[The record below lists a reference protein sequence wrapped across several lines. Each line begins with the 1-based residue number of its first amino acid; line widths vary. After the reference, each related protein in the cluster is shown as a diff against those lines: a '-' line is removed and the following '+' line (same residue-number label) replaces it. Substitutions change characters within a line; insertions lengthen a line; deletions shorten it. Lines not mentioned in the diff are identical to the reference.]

1 MDRGQTFG
9 TWVSPGEHVLIL
21 VFILAGLIFFGV
33 SGVWGV
39 QGARGRNGMGWGWV
53 FFSFFLLFFFSCSF
67 LIFNFCD
74 SVRYQQGYL
83 GVRGMWK
90 LLS

>member
-21 VFILAGLIFFGV
+21 VFILAGLIFSGFRGFGE
-33 SGVWGV
+33 SGRERTEW
-39 QGARGRNGMGWGWV
+39 NGMGQG
-53 FFSFFLLFFFSCSF
+53 FLFFFLLFFFSCSF

-74 SVRYQQGYL
+74 SGRYQQGYL